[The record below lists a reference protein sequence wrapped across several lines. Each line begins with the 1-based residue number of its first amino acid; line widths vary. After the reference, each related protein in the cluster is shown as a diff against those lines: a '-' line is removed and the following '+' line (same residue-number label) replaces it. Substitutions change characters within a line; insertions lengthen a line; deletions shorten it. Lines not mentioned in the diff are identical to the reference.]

1 MQINKCSALFKNRLQ
16 SIERI
21 LVKEKPDIIC
31 ISETNINNNDFD
43 SINYFDEYKHELNLN
58 TQQIGISRNSI
69 MIRKTLNYI
78 RRTELEDANVSD
90 IVREFK
96 SRGNKPIL
104 ILGQYRE
111 WVKLKISN
119 QPNSKSIKEQIN
131 RFKVTE
137 TLGNTIS

>member
-1 MQINKCSALFKNRLQ
+1 MGSIQGVKHLKLMQINKSSALFKNRLQ

-58 TQQIGISRNSI
+58 SKQIGISRNSI

-78 RRTELEDANVSD
+78 RREELEDANVCD
-90 IVREFK
+90 IVIEI
-96 SRGNKPIL
+96 N
-104 ILGQYRE
+104 LGVINQY
-111 WVKLKISN
+111 
-119 QPNSKSIKEQIN
+119 
-131 RFKVTE
+131 
-137 TLGNTIS
+137 